1 MKMSEVRLRPVETLT
16 KDWSASC
23 EPLAPTC
30 FDFIDGKKKRETEE
44 MTVRS
49 SEREMGRET
58 YVGVGRRDRNEKREK

>member
-30 FDFIDGKKKRETEE
+30 FDLE